1 LTQLDGVEGLT
12 GVWIMASTSRPDL
25 IDPALLRPGRIDRS
39 VLCPLPEMEDRADIL
54 RKMTMRLELCD
65 NVNLTEVAAS
75 TAGFSGADLKAVI
88 YTAVQLVNK
97 KQTPIETTAMSGAL
111 SAIDKFKMEEQQ
123 NKPAFE
129 TEDFRDQKFVTM
141 DDLSRSRIDTLK
153 SNEHLKER
161 DFSLPGESSKS
172 KIKTAESLLSEV
184 ELKPS
189 ALSQESLLAAVGEVN
204 PSVSQEQ
211 LHKYNQVYASFKSG
225 ARMPGAAQRTTLA

>member
-1 LTQLDGVEGLT
+1 
-12 GVWIMASTSRPDL
+12 
-25 IDPALLRPGRIDRS
+25 
-39 VLCPLPEMEDRADIL
+39 
-54 RKMTMRLELCD
+54 
-65 NVNLTEVAAS
+65 
-75 TAGFSGADLKAVI
+75 
-88 YTAVQLVNK
+88 
-97 KQTPIETTAMSGAL
+97 MSFHYCKGAL

-141 DDLSRSRIDTLK
+141 DDLSRSRNDTLK

-189 ALSQESLLAAVGEVN
+189 ALTQESLLAAVGEVK

-211 LHKYNQVYASFKSG
+211 LHKYNQV
-225 ARMPGAAQRTTLA
+225 